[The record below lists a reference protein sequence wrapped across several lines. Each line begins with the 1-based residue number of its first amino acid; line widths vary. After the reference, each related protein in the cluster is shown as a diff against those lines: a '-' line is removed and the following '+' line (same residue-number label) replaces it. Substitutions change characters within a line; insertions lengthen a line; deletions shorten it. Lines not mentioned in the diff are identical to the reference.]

1 MIRVAAAIIENEQRL
16 LLIAKR
22 RIEKSQGGLW
32 EFPGGKLEEEES
44 PEACLRRELME
55 EMGVEIEVQTY
66 FGINEHWYGDLQ
78 IQLIAYRAKFIAG
91 VIALIDHD
99 EYRWV
104 RSEQLAD
111 YSFAPADIKFVN
123 MLMQG

>member
-1 MIRVAAAIIENEQRL
+1 LIRVAAAIIENEQQL
-16 LLIAKR
+16 LLIARR

-32 EFPGGKLEEEES
+32 EFPGGKLEEKES
-44 PEACLRRELME
+44 PEACLHRELME
-55 EMGVEIEVQTY
+55 EMSIEIDVLAY
-66 FGINEHWYGDLQ
+66 FGMNEHWYGNTL

-104 RSEQLAD
+104 HPEQLAD